1 MINKDAIRRAIS
13 EFITMDLPDSI
24 DRDIDID
31 LSVNKITVIAGIRR
45 SGKTYEIFNIM
56 KHLLDAGI
64 PRGNILYTNFED
76 ERFIG
81 FGAGDFDYIMDTFEL
96 LSDINKNHDTYLFFD
111 EIQNVI
117 DWDRAIRRLYDTG
130 KYRIF
135 LTGSSSKL
143 LSTEISTSLAGR
155 NLTYIMYP
163 FSFKEF
169 LMAKKFNPDKLHIY
183 SDAGRLKKYAMEYI
197 LYGGF
202 PEIVYT
208 DSTSTKKR
216 IILSY
221 YDTIIFRDISGRYNI
236 SDINM
241 LKLIIGYAINSY
253 SSEFSSTKLYN
264 YLKSINVSISKK
276 TINNYIQYAE
286 NAFFVSMNQKFSNS
300 YKKMHQTRKK
310 LYLID
315 NSFSLLYKKSDD
327 DGKLLENSVYIQLLR
342 IKERYNN
349 MDIFYYHNGCEID
362 FIVTED
368 YNLFMAV
375 QVCYDLNMNNLDRE
389 VKPLK
394 KFLDKYNL
402 KSGIIITMN
411 DNNINIEDNRIKI
424 VNFYRWMLDDITGG

>member
-1 MINKDAIRRAIS
+1 MINMDAVRRAIS
-13 EFITMDLPDSI
+13 EFITMDLPESI

-56 KHLLDAGI
+56 KHLLDIGT
-64 PRGNILYTNFED
+64 PRGNILYINFED

-81 FGAGDFDYIMDTFEL
+81 FGAGDFDYIMDAFEL
-96 LSDINKNHDTYLFFD
+96 LSDIDKNHDIHIFFD
-111 EIQNVI
+111 EIQNVA
-117 DWDRAIRRLYDTG
+117 DWDRAIRRLYDTN
-130 KYRIF
+130 KYKIF

-143 LSTEISTSLAGR
+143 LSMEISTSLAGR
-155 NLTYIMYP
+155 DLTYIMYP

-169 LMAKKFNPDKLHIY
+169 LRAKKFNPDKLHVY
-183 SDAGRLKKYAMEYI
+183 SDAGKLKKYAMEYI

-202 PEIVYT
+202 PEIAYI
-208 DSTSTKKR
+208 DDTSTKRR
-216 IILSY
+216 IISSY
-221 YDTIIFRDISGRYNI
+221 YDTIIFRDMSGRYNI
-236 SDINM
+236 SDINV

-264 YLKSINVSISKK
+264 YLKSINISISKK
-276 TINNYIQYAE
+276 TVSNYIQYAE
-286 NAFFVSMNQKFSNS
+286 NAFFISMNLKFSNS

-327 DGKLLENSVYIQLLR
+327 NGKLLENSVYIQLLR
-342 IKERYNN
+342 IKEIYNN
-349 MDIFYYHNGCEID
+349 MDIFYYRNACEID

-375 QVCYDLNMNNLDRE
+375 QACYDLNMNNFDRE

-402 KSGIIITMN
+402 KNGIIITMN
-411 DNNINIEDNRIKI
+411 DNNINIGDERIKI
-424 VNFYRWMLDDITGG
+424 LNFYQWMLGDITGK